1 MPSGNRRSR
10 SRPRRSK
17 KHLSVVNVFTL
28 DDLIR
33 KTYQLHSEKIFRL
46 PIFKTSTKG
55 NVRGTCTGWYNSSRR
70 RICFFAESKTGDALA
85 TCMKEA
91 DMLPLGGMR
100 MLLRND
106 LLDAG
111 WRKVGDSRTRL

>member
-1 MPSGNRRSR
+1 MPSGNRGSR

-33 KTYQLHSEKIFRL
+33 KTCQLHPGKFFRL
-46 PIFKTSTKG
+46 PIFKTSTSE
-55 NVRGTCTGWYNSSRR
+55 NVRGTCTGWYNSSCR
-70 RICFFAESKTGDALA
+70 RICFFAESKRGDASAL
-85 TCMKEA
+85 CMKEE

-111 WRKVGDSRTRL
+111 WRKVGDTRIRL